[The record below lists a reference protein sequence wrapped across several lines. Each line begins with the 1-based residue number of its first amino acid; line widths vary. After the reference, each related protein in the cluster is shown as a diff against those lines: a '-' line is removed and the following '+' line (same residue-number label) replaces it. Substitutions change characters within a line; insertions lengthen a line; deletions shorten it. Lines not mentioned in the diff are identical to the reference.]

1 MIPPLVA
8 IPGILEDAD
17 SWALALA
24 PLGRP
29 VAVLANHGDTIA
41 EMAQSLLARAP
52 QRFVLLGHSLGGYV
66 ALQAAL
72 AAPERVA
79 GLVLVSTSARSE
91 ADASRQA
98 RGELVAAAQA
108 DFPGVVVRLARAA
121 LAREHRARLLGQ
133 VEAMMLA
140 GGAERFAREQQAAAG
155 RSGAA
160 DRLGEIA
167 CPTLVLTG
175 PEDLVIDPQAS
186 REIAAGVPGAR
197 LVELPGCGH
206 MPHLE
211 APEAFARE
219 LGDWLSRLR

>member
-1 MIPPLVA
+1 MTLPLVTV
-8 IPGILEDAD
+8 PGILEDTD
-17 SWALALA
+17 SWAQALA
-24 PLGRP
+24 PLGRD
-29 VAVLANHGDTIA
+29 VTVLGNCGDTIA
-41 EMAQSLLARAP
+41 QMAQALLARAP
-52 QRFVLLGHSLGGYV
+52 ERFVLLGHSLGGYV
-66 ALQAAL
+66 ALLAAF

-98 RGELVAAAQA
+98 RRELVAAAQA
-108 DFPGVVVRLARAA
+108 DFPGVVARLARAA
-121 LAREHRARLLGQ
+121 LAREHRARLLDQ

-140 GGAERFAREQQAAAG
+140 GGVERFAREQQAAGG
-155 RSGAA
+155 RSGTAE
-160 DRLGEIA
+160 RLAEIA

-186 REIAAGVPGAR
+186 RELAAGVPGAL

-211 APEAFARE
+211 APEAFLRE
-219 LGDWLSRLR
+219 LGEWLSRLR